1 VIDFVY
7 PPECANCGKPG
18 TVFCQECL
26 SEVKLLRL
34 PVCTV
39 CGKPQNKVGTCSD
52 CKTDPPPY
60 NALRSW
66 GLYQGSLREALHS
79 LKYRS
84 NLGFCRFLASQLE
97 GIVRN
102 NQWDLDLI
110 IPVPLCKTHNKERGY
125 NQSEMLAYPLSLSLT
140 LPLVTDA
147 VFRVKE
153 TTSQVDLTRDER
165 FRNLEDAFHGNS
177 AKLKGKKVLLVDD
190 IVTTGATLISCTQAL
205 LDSGCKSVFCIT
217 VAQTAKKH
225 HQTL

>member
-1 VIDFVY
+1 
-7 PPECANCGKPG
+7 
-18 TVFCQECL
+18 
-26 SEVKLLRL
+26 
-34 PVCTV
+34 
-39 CGKPQNKVGTCSD
+39 
-52 CKTDPPPY
+52 
-60 NALRSW
+60 
-66 GLYQGSLREALHS
+66 
-79 LKYRS
+79 
-84 NLGFCRFLASQLE
+84 
-97 GIVRN
+97 
-102 NQWDLDLI
+102 
-110 IPVPLCKTHNKERGY
+110 
-125 NQSEMLAYPLSLSLT
+125 LT